1 MTLSNYAEN
10 ALGNHALRGGTA
22 PMTAVAQA
30 YLHLYAT
37 DPTEADTATELTTA
51 GGYAPQAINFSA
63 PTNGVFPNS
72 GAVNFPTGATLSSA
86 AFSGA
91 AAFMGIRDSVTPNGG
106 NLLWYGPCI
115 SSTPIDFV
123 AKPSLFQSPA
133 HGFVATDL
141 VVFWGDNLPAG
152 LTQGTRY
159 FVIAGGLTADAF
171 AVSTTSGGASITLT
185 GNGSGRVAKDGTQTV
200 TAANQQII
208 IPIGNVQASL
218 Q

>member
-10 ALGNHALRGGTA
+10 ALGNHVLRGGTA
-22 PMTAVAQA
+22 PMTAVSQA
-30 YLHLYAT
+30 YLHLYPT
-37 DPTEADTATELTTA
+37 DPTEADTAAELTTA

-72 GAVNFPTGATLSSA
+72 AAVNFPAGTTLSSA

-91 AAFMGIRDSVTPNGG
+91 AAFMGIRDSATPNGG

-115 SSTPIDFV
+115 SSTPQDFV
-123 AKPSLFQSPA
+123 AKPSLFQAPA
-133 HGFVATDL
+133 HGFVANDL
-141 VVFWGDNLPAG
+141 VVFWGDSLPAG

-159 FVIAGGLTADAF
+159 YVISTGLTTDAF
-171 AVSTTSGGASITLT
+171 AVSTTQGGSSITLT

-200 TAANQQII
+200 NGANQQII
-208 IPIGNVQASL
+208 IPIGNVQVSL